1 MNFYIF
7 FVVAG
12 LGQSG
17 RGIVVGGT
25 SGNGG
30 TGAGV
35 AFAGGND
42 DATGVAACFPVPGH
56 VNLVFHSQ
64 PTHQIIADFCHQ
76 DIVVVQPGGDQF
88 DIGKIGEWC
97 GVCGAVVADGCL
109 SVAGGGS
116 GGAGEFAF

>member
-1 MNFYIF
+1 MDFYIF

-17 RGIVVGGT
+17 RSVVVGGT
-25 SGNGG
+25 GG
-30 TGAGV
+30 TGI
-35 AFAGGND
+35 AFAGSND
-42 DATGVAACFPVPGH
+42 DAIGVAAGFPVPGH

-97 GVCGAVVADGCL
+97 SVGGRVVVDGCL
-109 SVAGGGS
+109 SVAGRGG